1 MKKFKCDQK
10 TVTFENN
17 EAAIATLS
25 KLNWTSQ
32 KNTKVKDF
40 IIAVDNKALTSALDG
55 NNFKK

>member
-17 EAAIATLS
+17 EAGIATLS
-25 KLNWTSQ
+25 KLNWTIQ
-32 KNTKVKDF
+32 KNTKVKNF

-55 NNFKK
+55 NNF